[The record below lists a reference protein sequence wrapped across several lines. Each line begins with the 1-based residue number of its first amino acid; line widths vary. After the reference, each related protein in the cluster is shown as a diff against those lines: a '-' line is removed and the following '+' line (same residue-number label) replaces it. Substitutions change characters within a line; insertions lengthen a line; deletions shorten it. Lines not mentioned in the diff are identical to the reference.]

1 MANKNDATKVVTG
14 KPKIGGAVYRAPF
27 GTTLPTDT
35 VTPLD
40 GAFVNLGYCS
50 EDGVT
55 NSNSPESSET
65 KAWGGDVVL
74 NMQTAKKDTF
84 AFKLIEALNE
94 DVIKAIYN
102 AENVTGTLASG
113 LTIKANNAENE
124 QASWVFEMILK
135 DHVKRIVIP
144 CASISE
150 LGDIVY
156 KDDDTVG
163 YEVTLAAV
171 PDTDGQSHYE
181 YIKKAGA

>member
-1 MANKNDATKVVTG
+1 MANNDATKVVTG
-14 KPKIGGAVYRAPF
+14 KPKIGGAVFRAPL
-27 GTTLPTDT
+27 GTELPTDT
-35 VTPLD
+35 VAPLNE
-40 GAFVNLGYCS
+40 AFKNLGYCS
-50 EDGVT
+50 EDGVV

-65 KAWGGDVVL
+65 KAWGGDIVL

-94 DVIKAIYN
+94 DVIKAVYN
-102 AENVTGTLASG
+102 EANVTGTLTSG
-113 LTIKANNAENE
+113 LTIKANNAESE

-144 CASISE
+144 CASIAE

-163 YEVTLAAV
+163 YEVTLAGV
-171 PDTDGQSHYE
+171 PDAEGQTHYE
-181 YIKKAGA
+181 YIKKAEV